1 MCKQSKQKLKNWNI
15 RMRKKHFVIIALSI
29 VLVLVLTAVLSV
41 TVFKEELIE
50 WVVQQKMKEYE
61 KYKSYYVA
69 EIPVESENFAED
81 FEDIHKQVVK
91 ECSLWEHKGINMDS
105 LYNVFAKR
113 IVTDVKSKTDY
124 GLLVCE
130 YIAALNIG
138 HANAK
143 LNVFWADFYPSV
155 IEGRIFIDKPNEY
168 LKNYGFC
175 DKDEIIA
182 INQTPIEE
190 YVDNRKKYTHAS
202 TEEARMY
209 LTRRWVLRSHTDSLI
224 TCDIRRNNEILTLD
238 LPLRRFVSDLKGNKP
253 LVNCKVLNDSIGYIS
268 IELMLGNVV
277 EDFKQAYR
285 QVGHYPY
292 LIVDIRNNGGGNSN
306 NGRLIAEYL
315 VSNPQKHCLGSEI
328 IPQSNAYK
336 GKLFL
341 LTSNLTFSAAESF
354 TIDVKESGN
363 AILVGEATAGDTG
376 NAPDLFMS
384 KCGLSFRLPTRK
396 PATSPKGFPMEGVG
410 IEPHFKVVQ
419 SVEDFLIG
427 KDSVIEYVLNELITS
442 R

>member
-1 MCKQSKQKLKNWNI
+1 M
-15 RMRKKHFVIIALSI
+15 KKKYFIIIALTI
-29 VLVLVLTAVLSV
+29 VLALGLTVVLSV

-69 EIPVESENFAED
+69 EIPVEPENFAED
-81 FEDIHKQVVK
+81 FEDIHKQIIK
-91 ECSLWEHKGINMDS
+91 ECSLCEHKGINMDS
-105 LYNVFAKR
+105 LYNTFAKR
-113 IVTDVKSKTDY
+113 IETDVKTKTDY

-143 LNVFWADFYPSV
+143 LDVYGVDYSPSV

-182 INQTPIEE
+182 INHTPIED
-190 YVDNRKKYTHAS
+190 YVNIHKKYTHAS
-202 TEEARMY
+202 TEEAKMH
-209 LTRRWVLRSHTDSLI
+209 LTRRWVLRSHTDSVI
-224 TCDIRRNNEILTLD
+224 TCDIHRNNETLTLE
-238 LPLRRFVSDLKGNKP
+238 LPLKRLVSNVNVNEP
-253 LVNCKVLNDSIGYIS
+253 LAKSEILNDSVGYIS

-285 QVGHYPY
+285 QVGHLPY

-306 NGRLIAEYL
+306 NGRLIAEHL
-315 VSNPQKHCLGSEI
+315 VCNPQKHCLGSDIVPKE
-328 IPQSNAYK
+328 NAYK

-341 LTSNLTFSAAESF
+341 LTSNFTFSAAESF
-354 TIDVKESGN
+354 TIDMKESDN
-363 AILVGEATAGDTG
+363 AILVGEVTAGDTG

-384 KCGLSFRLPTRK
+384 KCGISFRLPTRK

-410 IEPHFKVVQ
+410 VEPHFKVAQ
-419 SVEDFLIG
+419 SVEDFLVN